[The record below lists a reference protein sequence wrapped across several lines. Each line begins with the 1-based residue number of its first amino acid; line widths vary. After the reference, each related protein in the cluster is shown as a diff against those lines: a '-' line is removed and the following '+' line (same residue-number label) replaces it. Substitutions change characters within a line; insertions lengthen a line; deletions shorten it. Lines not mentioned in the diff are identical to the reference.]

1 MSSGGNILK
10 LIRLM
15 EAQVTNV
22 RFHSA
27 RVAGA
32 CL

>member
-1 MSSGGNILK
+1 MSSGGNIFK

-15 EAQVTNV
+15 EAPVTNV

-27 RVAGA
+27 RVAI
-32 CL
+32 C